1 MVKWASRMLAVCMG
15 VGSAVAAA
23 AQEPAPAPPTG
34 DVVDLAPVVVT
45 GAQPGPG
52 LWRVTAPNGNA
63 LWILGTV
70 APLPAKLDW
79 RADEVRAVIASA
91 DAVLSSPGWTVDADV
106 GFFRRLT
113 LIRPAMQAAHDPQ
126 GRRLEEILPADLY
139 ARWLRLKQPYLGRD
153 RGVEKDRPLVAATR
167 LYGEALED
175 VGLATRSPVT
185 PVLEKAYKARRLTPV
200 ETRVVIPVDD
210 PRTALKELRTNT
222 LDDVQCLQRTLDV
235 VEFHLPL
242 LVDRANAW
250 AVGDIEALQAL
261 PVRDAYDTCL
271 AAIARSGFGR
281 QRGLGDLDARAA
293 QSWLKAVKTTLA
305 THKVVFATV
314 PVHHLVS
321 STGYLEQL
329 RQAGYTVQ
337 SP

>member
-1 MVKWASRMLAVCMG
+1 MTKWASRMWAMCLG
-15 VGSAVAAA
+15 VGIATGAA
-23 AQEPAPAPPTG
+23 AQEPAPAPSPG
-34 DVVDLAPVVVT
+34 EVVDLAPVVVT
-45 GAQPGPG
+45 GVQPGPG
-52 LWRVTAPNGNA
+52 MWRVTAPNGNV

-70 APLPAKLDW
+70 APLPAKLEW

-91 DAVLSSPGWTVDADV
+91 GAVLTSPGWTVDADV

-113 LIRPAMQAAHDPQ
+113 LIRPAMQAAHDPE
-126 GRRLEEILPADLY
+126 GRRLEEILPAELY

-167 LYGEALED
+167 LYGAALED

-185 PVLEKAYKARRLTPV
+185 RALEKAYKERRLTPV
-200 ETRVVIPVDD
+200 DTRVVIQVDD
-210 PRTALKELRTNT
+210 PRAALKQLRANT
-222 LDDVQCLQRTLDV
+222 LDDVQCLQRTMDV

-242 LVDRANAW
+242 LVERANAW

-271 AAIARSGFGR
+271 GAIARSGFGR
-281 QRGLGDLDARAA
+281 QRGLGDLDARAEQA
-293 QSWLKAVKTTLA
+293 WLKAAKTTL
-305 THKVVFATV
+305 TTQKVVFATV

-321 STGYLEQL
+321 STGYLEHL